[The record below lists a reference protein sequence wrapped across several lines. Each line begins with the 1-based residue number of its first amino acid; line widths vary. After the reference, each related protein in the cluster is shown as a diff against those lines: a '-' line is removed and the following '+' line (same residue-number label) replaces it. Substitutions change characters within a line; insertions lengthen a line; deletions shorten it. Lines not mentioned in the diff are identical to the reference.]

1 LLRSKELE
9 DIGSVMG
16 PAVVIPAVKK
26 NVAFPDDLVKKLA
39 GVSLIQRAINIAVK
53 AFGQSH
59 VYVLTDSEE
68 IDLVCRRNNV
78 TCLYDRTLRLDPEN
92 YFDSLK
98 PHILPLMEYWQD
110 IMVLSPYI
118 PLVRVSELQDAYRYY
133 HNRKA
138 ELLVPVNR
146 GLVRPYAP
154 WPRQVGNILH
164 YGSEQEFA
172 TESSSF
178 SIFSSDLL
186 CKMPEH
192 LVELTA
198 YPLNGRIIEIRSYED
213 WWLCE
218 KLLNRRRIVFRIMG
232 HKTVGMGHIYRC
244 LTLAHEI
251 ADHEIRFVCD
261 IESSVA
267 ASKLAGY
274 DYWLGVY
281 DPKEIVDAIIALE
294 PDLVINDILDTDAEY
309 IRRLKNNG
317 IKVVNFEDLGSGATE
332 ADLTINDL
340 FDEPL
345 FINKGN
351 ILWGNQW
358 FFVRDE
364 FTDAKPHRF
373 KKEVSRIL
381 IAFGGTDPNDLTR
394 KILHT
399 ALPYC
404 AKRGIAIDVVTGEGY
419 GHIEELE
426 KEIAGIK
433 KPEVSYT
440 FATGIISDI
449 MEKTEIAISS
459 NGRTVYEL
467 AHMNIPAIVL
477 SQNDREKTHRFACEE
492 NGFIPLG
499 IYSGEDSKQTV
510 HNALQRLV
518 QDADYRHKLFLQ
530 QQQTNFARNKGRVIQ
545 RILSLMKVTA

>member
-1 LLRSKELE
+1 LTSKEFE
-9 DIGSVMG
+9 DTKQIMG

-39 GVSLIQRAINIAVK
+39 GVSLIQRAINIALK

-68 IDLVCRRNNV
+68 IDLICRRNNI
-78 TCLYDRTLRLDPEN
+78 TCLYDRTLRLDPDN
-92 YFDSLK
+92 YFESLK
-98 PHILPLMEYWQD
+98 PHILPLIERWQD
-110 IMVLSPYI
+110 IMILSPYV
-118 PLVRVSELQDAYRYY
+118 PLIQVTELQDAYRYY

-138 ELLVPVNR
+138 ELLIPVNR
-146 GLVRPYAP
+146 GFVRPYAP
-154 WPRQVGNILH
+154 WPRQVSNILH
-164 YGSEQEFA
+164 YGAEQEFA
-172 TESSSF
+172 TESSAF
-178 SIFSSDLL
+178 SIFRSDLL
-186 CKMPEH
+186 CKVSEH
-192 LVELTA
+192 QVELTA
-198 YPLNGRIIEIRSYED
+198 YPLNERVVEIHSYED

-218 KLLNRRRIVFRIMG
+218 KIFNRRRIVFRVMG
-232 HKTVGMGHIYRC
+232 HKEVGMGHIYRC

-261 IESSVA
+261 TESGVA

-281 DPKEIVDAIIALE
+281 DPGEIVDAIIALK
-294 PDLVINDILDTDAEY
+294 PNLVVNDILDTDVEY
-309 IRRLKNNG
+309 IERLKSNG
-317 IKVVNFEDLGSGATE
+317 IKAVNFEDLGSGARE

-345 FINKGN
+345 FNEGN
-351 ILWGNQW
+351 ILWGNRW

-364 FTDAKPHRF
+364 FADAKPHRF
-373 KKEVSRIL
+373 KKEISRIL
-381 IAFGGTDPNDLTR
+381 IAFGGTDPGDLTR
-394 KILHT
+394 KVLYTI
-399 ALPYC
+399 LPYC
-404 AKRGIAIDVVTGEGY
+404 AQRGIAIDVVTGEGY
-419 GHIEELE
+419 GHIRELE
-426 KEIAGIK
+426 KEIAGMN

-449 MEKTEIAISS
+449 MEKTEIAVSS

-499 IYSGEDSKQTV
+499 TYNGEDSGQAVLK
-510 HNALQRLV
+510 ALRRLV
-518 QDADYRHKLFLQ
+518 EDADYRHKLFLQ
-530 QQQTNFARNKGRVIQ
+530 QQQTSFARNKGRVIQ
-545 RILSLMKVTA
+545 HILSLIKVTV